1 MPLEAYRKKRNFART
16 AEPRGE
22 LGTRKP
28 GFSFV
33 VQKHSARALHYDFRL
48 ELDGVL
54 LSWAV
59 PKGPSLNP
67 AVRRLAMQTEDHPV
81 EYGSFEGTIPEGEYG
96 AGPVAIWDR
105 GHWEPEGD
113 PREQYRKGRLTF
125 NLHGE
130 RLRGRFHLVRTGGP
144 GGRRWLLFKGR
155 DEEASAEKDRLLSRA
170 PDSVVTERSL
180 DEIRGRVSARAKQ
193 RRPATRR
200 PAPRTASKRRVV
212 SGIEGGSGGRTPAN
226 RSAPTELEAILA
238 DAPKR
243 ALPATLDVELATLS
257 KTVPD
262 GPEWLHE
269 IKLDGYRLLCRVDG
283 ASVTLTTRNG
293 NDFTAR
299 APHLVRALAGLG
311 LEGAVFDGEV
321 VVLREDGVSDF
332 QRLQNVLNEG
342 ATERM
347 ILYVFDLLA
356 FAGRDLRG
364 LPLERRKQALAA
376 VLSHRSLPGCLRPCD
391 HVRGGGPEFFRRA
404 CAAGLEG
411 IVSKRADAPYRS
423 GRGRDWIK
431 VKCSARQEFVIGGY
445 TEPEGARSDLGAL
458 LVGVYRDGELR
469 FAGKVGT
476 GFTRESLLEL
486 HERLAP
492 LERKTPP
499 FVDPPKSERR
509 GVHWVSPELVAEVEF
524 TEFTRDGRLRHPSF
538 QGLREDKPAR
548 AVTREVPTD
557 PPTRERLESPRLRT
571 PQFESTVRLTHPDKV
586 LYPDRGLTKR
596 DIAEYYAR
604 IAERMLPHVVERPLM
619 LVRCPEGRRK
629 SCFYQKHA
637 QRGLP
642 EPIRVV
648 PIREEAKTAS
658 YTYVENVEGLLALT
672 QMGVLEIH
680 TWGARVGDVE
690 HPDLL
695 VFDLD
700 PDPEVPWP
708 EVTEGARLVRDLFHR
723 LDLEAFVKTTG
734 GKGLHVCV
742 PLRPRLGWDEIKLFC
757 KTLAEGV
764 ARLLPARY
772 VATMAKAKRR
782 GKIFVDYLRNAR
794 GATFIAPYSTRARPG
809 APVATP
815 VFWEEL
821 DAVRPDGFT
830 VENLPRRLATL
841 RADPFAE
848 LAKLRQNLTE
858 SRVRAL
864 ERALSSLT
872 R

>member
-1 MPLEAYRKKRNFART
+1 VKLETYRKKRNFART
-16 AEPRGE
+16 TEPRG
-22 LGTRKP
+22 GRTKKD

-33 VQKHSARALHYDFRL
+33 VQKHAARSLHYDFRL

-59 PKGPSLNP
+59 PKGPSLDP
-67 AVRRLAMQTEDHPV
+67 RVRRLAMQTEDHPV

-125 NLHGE
+125 RLRGE
-130 RLRGRFHLVRTGGP
+130 RLRGRFHLVRTGGE

-155 DEEASAEKDRLLSRA
+155 DEEASTEKDRLLSRV
-170 PDSVVTERSL
+170 PDSVKTERSL
-180 DEIRGRVSARAKQ
+180 EEIRERAPARAKQ
-193 RRPATRR
+193 RARAARPRA
-200 PAPRTASKRRVV
+200 APRTTSRRR
-212 SGIEGGSGGRTPAN
+212 GTGNTD
-226 RSAPTELEAILA
+226 RSVGKNAATRAELDAILA
-238 DAPKR
+238 EAPKR
-243 ALPATLDVELATLS
+243 ALPATLEVELATLS

-262 GPEWLHE
+262 GEEWLHE

-283 ASVTLTTRNG
+283 DAVTLTTRNG

-299 APHLVRALAGLG
+299 APHLVEALASLG
-311 LEGAVFDGEV
+311 LDGAVFDGEV

-347 ILYVFDLLA
+347 ILYLFDLLA
-356 FAGRDLRG
+356 FEGHDLRG
-364 LPLERRKQALAA
+364 LPLERRKRALAS
-376 VLSHRSLPGCLRPCD
+376 VLSRRPLPKSIRLCE
-391 HVRGGGPEFFRRA
+391 HVRGQGPEFFRRA
-404 CAAGLEG
+404 CAEGLEG

-458 LVGVYRDGELR
+458 LVGVYSDGELR
-469 FAGKVGT
+469 FSGKVGT
-476 GFTRESLLEL
+476 GFSRESLREL

-492 LERKTPP
+492 LERKSAP
-499 FVDPPKSERR
+499 FVDPPRTERR
-509 GVHWVSPELVAEVEF
+509 GVHWVEPKLVAEVEF

-538 QGLREDKPAR
+538 QGLRDDKPAR
-548 AVTREVPTD
+548 AVTRET
-557 PPTRERLESPRLRT
+557 
-571 PQFESTVRLTHPDKV
+571 ESTDAPSRAPLPTSIQLTHPNKV
-586 LYPDRGLTKR
+586 LYPEQGLTKR
-596 DIAEYYAR
+596 DLAEHLVR
-604 IAERMLPHVVERPLM
+604 VAERMLPHVVGRPLT
-619 LVRCPEGRRK
+619 LVRCPQGHHE

-637 QRGLP
+637 QRGQP
-642 EPIRVV
+642 EAIRVV
-648 PIREEAKTAS
+648 PIREENKTAN
-658 YTYVENVEGLLALT
+658 YTYFESAEGLVALA

-680 TWGARVGDVE
+680 TWGAHVQDLE

-700 PDPEVPWP
+700 PDPEVPWA
-708 EVTEGARLVRDLFHR
+708 EVAQAARLVRDIFR
-723 LDLEAFVKTTG
+723 ELELESFVKVTG

-742 PLRPRLGWDEIKLFC
+742 PLRPRLGWDDAKQFC
-757 KTLAEGV
+757 KTLADGL
-764 ARLLPARY
+764 ASAAPSRY
-772 VATMAKAKRR
+772 VATMTKAKRE
-782 GKIFVDYLRNAR
+782 GKIFVDYLRNTR
-794 GATFIAPYSTRARPG
+794 GATFIAPYSTRARAG

-821 DAVRPDGFT
+821 DSIRPDGFT
-830 VENLPRRLATL
+830 VENLPERLAKL
-841 RADPFAE
+841 RTDPFAE
-848 LAKLRQNLTE
+848 LAKLRQNLTD

-864 ERALSSLT
+864 ERALSRLT
-872 R
+872 S